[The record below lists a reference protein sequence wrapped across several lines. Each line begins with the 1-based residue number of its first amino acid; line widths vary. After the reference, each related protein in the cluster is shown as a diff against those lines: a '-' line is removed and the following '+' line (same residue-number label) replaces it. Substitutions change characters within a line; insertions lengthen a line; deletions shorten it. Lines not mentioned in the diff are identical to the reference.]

1 MSLYLIQ
8 AAYSQEALRAMTQN
22 PQDRTNAL
30 RGPIESLGGKIL
42 NLFLSFGDYDVVLLL
57 EMPNNVAAAA
67 IALAV
72 GAGGSCRS
80 IKTTPLLT
88 VAEGIEALKQAGSS
102 GYRSITASAKAA
114 G

>member
-30 RGPIESLGGKIL
+30 RGPIESLGGKIH
-42 NLFLSFGDYDVVLLL
+42 NMFLSFGDYDAVLLL

-67 IALAV
+67 IAIAFA
-72 GAGGSCRS
+72 AGGACKN
-80 IKTTPLLT
+80 IKTTPLMT
-88 VAEGIEALKQAGSS
+88 VAEGIDACKQAASS
-102 GYRSITASAKAA
+102 GYRPLTASAKAA